1 MAPSRFQPKDG
12 RFLAVVILLI
22 VLMLVYLIGIHWWFV
37 APHMQF
43 RADMADLRDQQLHLR
58 QAAAQKPEIE
68 KRLAAVRNQEQ
79 TNQAFLTD
87 ADPSAASAW
96 LIQRLNQSI
105 TDHAKDEKRCQS
117 ISQQN
122 YNAGEEELYKR
133 VTVQAR
139 LRCDLEPMAA
149 ILYDLENGKPYL
161 FVDQIMIYKQQSYQP
176 PGSKQAASPLDVRFN
191 LTGYLRQPGKITAP
205 PKSSP
210 SSRAPK

>member
-1 MAPSRFQPKDG
+1 MAASRFQPRDG

-22 VLMLVYLIGIHWWFV
+22 VLLLVYLVGIHWWFV
-37 APHMQF
+37 APHMQY
-43 RADMADLRDQQLHLR
+43 RADMQDLRDQQLRFR

-68 KRLAAVRNQEQ
+68 RRLAAIRAQEQ
-79 TNQAFLTD
+79 SNQAFLTD

-105 TDHAKDEKRCQS
+105 SDHAKDEKRCQS

-122 YNAGEEELYKR
+122 YTGGDDELYKR

-139 LRCDLEPMAA
+139 LRCDLEPLAA

-161 FVDQIMIYKQQSYQP
+161 FVDQIMIYKQQTYQP
-176 PGSKQAASPLDVRFN
+176 PGGKAATSPLDVRFN
-191 LTGYLRQPGKITAP
+191 LTGYLRQPGKTAP
-205 PKSSP
+205 
-210 SSRAPK
+210 APKASK